1 MRLSITCFD
10 QGCDCAGCYHSCYRS
25 THGPSPAQKPSE
37 QFVSSF
43 VYILMIVMVTLR
55 ISPYR
60 NLWVEDVDPS
70 AFLANS
76 PGDTN
81 AMAAVEE
88 DKDDDKNVD
97 VGDVLEDETEDGL
110 EDGANSANS
119 GSPVMAVLPLAAAVD
134 IIAGGDSGSLTLT
147 LNLCSSPTRLP
158 VWLEMSMLR

>member
-1 MRLSITCFD
+1 MPGAIIRAIVRPMALLLPKSL
-10 QGCDCAGCYHSCYRS
+10 
-25 THGPSPAQKPSE
+25 
-37 QFVSSF
+37 VSSSCLLLCTF
-43 VYILMIVMVTLR
+43 LMIAMVTLQ

-60 NLWVEDVDPS
+60 NLWVEDVDLS

-88 DKDDDKNVD
+88 DKPDDKNVD
-97 VGDVLEDETEDGL
+97 VGDVSEDETEDGL

-119 GSPVMAVLPLAAAVD
+119 GSPVMAVLPLVAAVD

-147 LNLCSSPTRLP
+147 LNL
-158 VWLEMSMLR
+158 